1 MRYHPDNI
9 CPECY
14 SIPCTDECGV
24 ECECDEDYHEDCT
37 ADECECS
44 LHGDLGPDP
53 ADIIEA
59 REWAAEHAWE
69 NIP

>member
-1 MRYHPDNI
+1 M
-9 CPECY
+9 
-14 SIPCTDECGV
+14 
-24 ECECDEDYHEDCT
+24 ECECNEGYHEDCD

-53 ADIIEA
+53 GDIIEA